1 MVIVREIATTI
12 TLLRKYWPMFAA
24 DHARAKLS
32 HSRPPGSPTGSVR
45 NSPLVLKADR
55 IAHTSGNVVMIA
67 QKIRNPLD
75 MKPTIVWLKSRRRGG
90 PWGEVAAVTTGRSVC
105 MVLIRPAPLPRGGS
119 GGTRSARESL

>member
-75 MKPTIVWLKSRRRGG
+75 MNPTIIWLKSRRRGG
-90 PWGEVAAVTTGRSVC
+90 ACGEGAVGSAA
-105 MVLIRPAPLPRGGS
+105 
-119 GGTRSARESL
+119 RSAC